1 MRILITGG
9 NGMLGRTLQ
18 RRLAGNILSVAD
30 LPAVDITRLA
40 SADAAVA
47 AFRPDAVV
55 HCAAMT
61 AVDACESEPDK
72 AFAVNAAGSA
82 NIAAAC
88 RRHGARLIAVSTDYV
103 FRGDLGR
110 PYHEWDAPAPC
121 TAYGASKLAG
131 EEAVRAHCPDHAIVR
146 TAWLYGSGG
155 PSFYH
160 AMLKLGSQA
169 GDPLK
174 VVDDQVG
181 NPTST
186 DALAG
191 FIGLLLENPLC
202 GTFHASCE
210 GETTWFGF
218 AREIFWLKGLTRGL
232 VPCTTAEFPRP
243 APRPANS
250 RLEKRA
256 MRLHGLPPMPH
267 WKDALAQFV
276 QENPAG

>member
-18 RRLAGNILSVAD
+18 RRLAGHELCVAD
-30 LPAVDITRLA
+30 LPDVDITRQASVTAALA
-40 SADAAVA
+40 T
-47 AFRPDAVV
+47 FRPDAVI
-55 HCAAMT
+55 HGAAMT
-61 AVDACESEPDK
+61 AVDACETEPDK
-72 AFAVNAAGSA
+72 AFAVNAVGSA
-82 NIAAAC
+82 NVAAAC
-88 RRHGARLIAVSTDYV
+88 HRHGARLIAISTDYV
-103 FRGDLGR
+103 FRGDLDR
-110 PYHEWDAPAPC
+110 PYHEWDEPAPR
-121 TAYGASKLAG
+121 TVYGASKLAG
-131 EEAVRAHCPDHAIVR
+131 EQAVRAHCPDHAIVR
-146 TAWLYGSGG
+146 TAWLYGPGG

-169 GDPLK
+169 GAPLK
-174 VVDDQVG
+174 VVDDQTG

-191 FIGLLLENPLC
+191 FIARLLETPLC

-210 GETTWFGF
+210 GDTTWFGF
-218 AREIFWLKGLTRGL
+218 AREIFRLKGLARDL

-267 WKDALAQFV
+267 WSEALAQFTAA
-276 QENPAG
+276 NLD